1 MQLIVGIT
9 GASGVIY
16 AKILLEELLKKGS
29 VHLIITKSGIKVLKE
44 ELNISLKDVY
54 EKDKKIINRLFGS
67 KVFYYD
73 VEDITAPI
81 SSGTYKVDGMVIV
94 PCSMAIVSAIANGSS
109 KNLLERAADVTLKE
123 KRKLIIVPRET
134 PLNVIHLRNLL
145 TLSEAGVLVVPAMP
159 AFYFKPNSVEDLI
172 KPFVGRILDQ
182 LGIEHNLYTPWG
194 LNPK

>member
-1 MQLIVGIT
+1 LQFIVGVT

-16 AKILLEELLKKGS
+16 AKILLEELLKRGS
-29 VHLIITKSGIKVLKE
+29 VYLIITKSGIKVLKE
-44 ELNISLKDVY
+44 ELNISLRDVY

-94 PCSMAIVSAIANGSS
+94 PCSMATVSAIANGSS

-145 TLSEAGVLVVPAMP
+145 TLSEAGVSVVPAMP
-159 AFYFKPNSVEDLI
+159 AFYFKANSIEDLI

-182 LGIEHNLYTPWG
+182 LGIEHNLYTSWG
-194 LNPK
+194 

>member
-1 MQLIVGIT
+1 LQFIVGVT
-9 GASGVIY
+9 GASGMIY
-16 AKILLEELLKKGS
+16 TKILLEELLKKGS

-44 ELNISLKDVY
+44 ELNISLRDVY

-94 PCSMAIVSAIANGSS
+94 PCSMATVSAIANGSS

-145 TLSEAGVLVVPAMP
+145 TLSEAGVSVVPAMP
-159 AFYFKPNSVEDLI
+159 AFYFKPNSLEDLI

>member
-1 MQLIVGIT
+1 MQFIVGVT
-9 GASGVIY
+9 GASGMIY
-16 AKILLEELLKKGS
+16 TKILLEELLKKGS

-44 ELNISLKDVY
+44 ELNISLRDVY

-94 PCSMAIVSAIANGSS
+94 PCSMATVSAIANGSS

-145 TLSEAGVLVVPAMP
+145 TLSEAGVSVVPAMP
-159 AFYFKPNSVEDLI
+159 AFYFKPNSLEDLI